1 MSRCKLCGELM
12 SEGEEMFFYHGYS
25 GPCPKPPLPQ
35 PTLEYMAEYLHRQ
48 DGDEFWLDIR
58 INRQP
63 YTSLG
68 PFGSAE
74 QRQVVQD
81 DLLQMV
87 RALGGKDLPATPP
100 Q

>member
-1 MSRCKLCGELM
+1 MNVCKLCGEPM
-12 SEGEEMFFYHGYS
+12 PEGEEMFFYHGYS

-35 PTLEYMAEYLHRQ
+35 PKLEYMAEYLHRQ

-63 YTSLG
+63 YVSLG

-74 QRQVVQD
+74 QRRVVQD

-87 RALGGKDLPATPP
+87 RALGGKDLPTLP